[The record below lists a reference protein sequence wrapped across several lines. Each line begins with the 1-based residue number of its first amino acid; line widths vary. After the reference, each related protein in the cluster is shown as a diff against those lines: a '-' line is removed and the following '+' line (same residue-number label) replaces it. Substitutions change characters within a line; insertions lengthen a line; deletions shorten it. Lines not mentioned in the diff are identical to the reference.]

1 MNKPREGNRPG
12 IVVQREHDPPDLGQ
26 PLQRKVESG
35 LAEPN
40 RDTSMNRHLART
52 NGWTDAEYQ
61 HWVDT
66 GDTPIRSRVKE
77 TPASRPNEIDDDER
91 LHQ

>member
-12 IVVQREHDPPDLGQ
+12 LPLPREIDRPEGKHSLV
-26 PLQRKVESG
+26 RKLESG

-40 RDTSMNRHLART
+40 RDTSQNRFLAER
-52 NGWTDAEYQ
+52 NGWSTAEYL

-66 GDTPIRSRVKE
+66 GEPPMRSTVSE
-77 TPASRPNEIDDDER
+77 TPASRDDEIDDDER
-91 LHQ
+91 LHR